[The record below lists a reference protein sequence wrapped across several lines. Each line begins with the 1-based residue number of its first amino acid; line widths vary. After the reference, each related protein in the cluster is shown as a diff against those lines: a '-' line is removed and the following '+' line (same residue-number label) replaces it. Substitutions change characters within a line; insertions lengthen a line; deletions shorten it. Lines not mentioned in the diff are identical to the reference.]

1 MFTFAADYYLFVFA
15 ASLGVVQIA
24 VSLGRLNGL
33 LVLKSPVAACVLGVV
48 LVLAAFVWFF
58 TSAPRNLND
67 YEGGLDGNIQALF
80 FFLGA
85 LTAVLV
91 TFAVSSLVNARMRGG
106 DPEPGEGLDAL
117 KRTNYVR
124 ALGHSLHYWWREWRT
139 QTKSYFSG

>member
-91 TFAVSSLVNARMRGG
+91 TFVVSSLVNARMMGG
-106 DPEPGEGLDAL
+106 DPESGEGLDAL
-117 KRTNYVR
+117 KRTNYAR
-124 ALGHSLHYWWREWRT
+124 ALSHSLHYWWREWRT
-139 QTKSYFSG
+139 